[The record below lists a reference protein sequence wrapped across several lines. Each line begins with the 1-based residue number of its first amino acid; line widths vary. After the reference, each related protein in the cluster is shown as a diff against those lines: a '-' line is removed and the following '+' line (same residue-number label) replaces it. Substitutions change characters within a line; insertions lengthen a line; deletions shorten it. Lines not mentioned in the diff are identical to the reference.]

1 MAIGETGIQW
11 CKVASNLDT
20 HPKIRRSGRNGRE
33 VFLFALRRNAEPG
46 NATRGRLS
54 GDAMAPWYLADMLM
68 MSEADAVEGL
78 ARCEQAGLLAQDYEG
93 WTIVGWD
100 DGEWGRPS
108 KSTVPGK
115 DRTLA
120 WRERK
125 EANAVTQPVTL
136 GDEPN
141 VTVTAVTLGD
151 ARDDSRSEKIREDH
165 LESATPALA
174 LKLGPDPE
182 PEPEKPKGKQQ
193 RTKPKTETH
202 PGEHPLVVAAFD
214 RRFRDA
220 YGNPPTWDKTTGGM
234 VATLLTKHAATEIV
248 RRINVLFDSPP
259 KWPPGPYDFRSLVAM
274 FDRLVGS
281 PTTTST
287 SRPMENLTPVPREPL
302 L

>member
-1 MAIGETGIQW
+1 
-11 CKVASNLDT
+11 
-20 HPKIRRSGRNGRE
+20 
-33 VFLFALRRNAEPG
+33 
-46 NATRGRLS
+46 
-54 GDAMAPWYLADMLM
+54 MLM
-68 MSEADAVEGL
+68 MPEVDATEGIERCVT
-78 ARCEQAGLLAQDYEG
+78 ARLLVREG
-93 WTIVGWD
+93 DSWVIVGWD
-100 DGEWGRPS
+100 DGEWGRS
-108 KSTVPGK
+108 SRGVPGK
-115 DRTLA
+115 ERTQA
-120 WRERK
+120 WRDRK
-125 EANAVTQPVTL
+125 ESTTSTSPVTEPVTL
-136 GDEPN
+136 
-141 VTVTAVTLGD
+141 VTESSSQPSQESSPRDARDDGD
-151 ARDDSRSEKIREDH
+151 ARDDIRSEKIREED
-165 LESATPALA
+165 EPAAPSLA

-182 PEPEKPKGKQQ
+182 PEAEKPKGKRQ

-274 FDRLVGS
+274 FDKLVGS
-281 PTTTST
+281 PTTTSP